1 MSGDKLAKNTPN
13 APKFIFAICLPKP
26 KSLGFQWKK
35 ASLGAHSPWLDP
47 YLEIIFND
55 LSLTRLSQ
63 GHRKQKYAN
72 GCHFCTLLEK
82 AMQISFVSFFS
93 CLANRTSRYQ
103 KIDAS
108 WLVNQLHAPYIQC
121 AVGELYTVMHNQK
134 YHLEIQTFH
143 PGLQKGLNMHK
154 NVRGVIQSFQLSK

>member
-1 MSGDKLAKNTPN
+1 MLVFWQTIV
-13 APKFIFAICLPKP
+13 KFRFFLSYLIITVK
-26 KSLGFQWKK
+26 GI
-35 ASLGAHSPWLDP
+35 WLDP
-47 YLEIIFND
+47 YLKIIFND

-121 AVGELYTVMHNQK
+121 AVGELYTLWCIIKIIIGKFRHFVWG
-134 YHLEIQTFH
+134 Y
-143 PGLQKGLNMHK
+143 K
-154 NVRGVIQSFQLSK
+154 NA

>member
-1 MSGDKLAKNTPN
+1 MP
-13 APKFIFAICLPKP
+13 
-26 KSLGFQWKK
+26 SLGVR
-35 ASLGAHSPWLDP
+35 SPWLDP
-47 YLEIIFND
+47 YLETIFNV

-134 YHLEIQTFH
+134 SHLEIQTFH

>member
-1 MSGDKLAKNTPN
+1 MPV
-13 APKFIFAICLPKP
+13 KFWQTIIRFWFFLSYLITTVKDI
-26 KSLGFQWKK
+26 
-35 ASLGAHSPWLDP
+35 WLDP
-47 YLEIIFND
+47 YLITIFND

-121 AVGELYTVMHNQK
+121 AVGELYTVMHNQN
-134 YHLEIQTFH
+134 YHWEIQTFH
-143 PGLQKGLNMHK
+143 TGFTEERRSMT
-154 NVRGVIQSFQLSK
+154 IFY

>member
-1 MSGDKLAKNTPN
+1 MSFWSLQFSQKTNLKTQ
-13 APKFIFAICLPKP
+13 IFALAYWGRNF
-26 KSLGFQWKK
+26 SFVFWENWKHHK
-35 ASLGAHSPWLDP
+35 VLSKLTDL

-121 AVGELYTVMHNQK
+121 AVGELYTLWCIIKIIIRKFRHFT
-134 YHLEIQTFH
+134 L
-143 PGLQKGLNMHK
+143 G
-154 NVRGVIQSFQLSK
+154 

>member
-1 MSGDKLAKNTPN
+1 MPLI
-13 APKFIFAICLPKP
+13 PKFHFFIKFIYSEKAAKFCEIFPLLLTIVHTV
-26 KSLGFQWKK
+26 KSKGKILQSFV
-35 ASLGAHSPWLDP
+35 AFSE
-47 YLEIIFND
+47 YMNFND

-121 AVGELYTVMHNQK
+121 AVGELYTVMHIIKILICKFRHFTQ
-134 YHLEIQTFH
+134 
-143 PGLQKGLNMHK
+143 G
-154 NVRGVIQSFQLSK
+154 